1 VFPGTTT
8 PSHSDWE
15 HRITGSGYRFVAF
28 DGVNRWYV
36 ADEHADLADAVA
48 IPFNAVDAGEHG
60 WVVVDHA
67 DAQQRA
73 DRAAIRRAWQRELIL
88 NDVKAEVPTAEYEKQ
103 IHELRSALIQVE
115 GSRTFT
121 ASRKMA
127 KAGKKVVHKA
137 RQARNSLPGPLYRA
151 LIRHRHLKHVT
162 INLGHLTDPAY
173 LGNPPEDRVTWITE
187 ERRPPLP
194 ERGFNLR
201 GFNASDEQVAR
212 EWLAANLFDSDEDL
226 DARMD
231 NHDDEVGR
239 TRAALR
245 TRIRIA
251 NSPINP
257 TWAGGHRILFDA
269 RALQS
274 PAFGTRG
281 IGRFA
286 LAALNGL
293 KETHEDER
301 ITLLIDKGLNTLP
314 PELVGECELITR
326 IDEASVSRYSVFIE
340 PSPMTHSADP
350 IIPILHSNAYTL
362 AVVFDFIPM
371 HYPTIYLRHM
381 AARTEYAANLDA
393 LKLYGDYVCIS
404 HLAKRELATLLGRTT
419 NGPQAFESVVAW
431 PRDVLPKDALLS
443 SNSRLNENKN
453 DDTSGPIV
461 VMTGDEP
468 RKNTFGAL
476 AAIGAATSHQETRDV
491 VVLGMAGQNDRVHH
505 WSIAAAMR
513 PGEAVN
519 AARLSD
525 DEMHELLES
534 ASLVVV
540 ASFDEGLSLPVIEA
554 IREGAPVVASDI
566 PAHRELLGNGS
577 FLADP
582 KNPKA
587 LAKAISKHRGKAS
600 TRERQ
605 LRKLGAHRHASL
617 EVVVG
622 KKVTDN
628 VKSADVVPPGQSGH
642 VGGRLLKIAIATPWA
657 PQRTGVAD
665 FSTTTTRELA
675 KIAEVTVFT
684 TSGATNIDHEHDES
698 GITFRNVDELLT
710 DPGQAD
716 EFDVVI
722 SVMGNSH
729 YHRVFDELTKV
740 VDTVVVAHDTRMV
753 EYYLALRG
761 RGGVEQ
767 VMLTTNT
774 GQRSMKPSLDD
785 QIDDMRLLQNAGFW
799 EIANR
804 SKALVLHSSSS
815 APRIHAETGVAPY
828 LLPFANQR
836 APHGPVSAAMRT
848 EARER
853 LGFDPNAIH
862 LTSFGYVDV
871 RTKMTDVVVEAAA
884 WLSQWGHTVH
894 LHLAG
899 SASEQQAREL
909 TERAAKAGIA
919 GFEIT
924 GFLSD
929 EQFCDYLLATDIGL
943 QLRISPL
950 LGVSGPLSDLAA
962 FGTTAIAS
970 NGLAVDVDTPDYI
983 DRLPDEVSPVMV
995 AEAVEHRIKNPHDP
1009 AWVEAQRSA
1018 YVEAKSPE
1026 HYAQELLAVL
1036 SEVARS

>member
-1 VFPGTTT
+1 MSRLVSYAQNAEDIRVWRATKDLDPTTLTYVDVGANEPRHLSITASLYDLGWRGLLIEADPDLANELRIHRPHDVVIESAAAATSGTLTFYRVPGTGLGTLDKTEARAAFERGFEVAEYEVPARPLDEILDDAFPGDENHPIHFMSIDVEGAESVVLQGLSLTKHRPWIICIEAVEPGTSNPT
-8 PSHSDWE
+8 HQQWE
-15 HRITGSGYRFVAF
+15 QMLLSKDYLEVAF

-36 ADEHADLADAVA
+36 SKEHQDLAGAVST
-48 IPFNAVDAGEHG
+48 PFNAIDAGADG
-60 WVVVDHA
+60 WVTETTAHL
-67 DAQQRA
+67 Q
-73 DRAAIRRAWQRELIL
+73 DRDNRNFNRRAWQRELIL

-103 IHELRSALIQVE
+103 IHELRSALMQVE
-115 GSRTFT
+115 GSRTFK

-137 RQARNSLPGPLYRA
+137 RQVRNSLPGPLNRA

-194 ERGFNLR
+194 ERGFDLR

-245 TRIRIA
+245 TRIRMA
-251 NSPINP
+251 NPPTNP

-301 ITLLIDKGLNTLP
+301 ITLLIDKGLNALP

-393 LKLYGDYVCIS
+393 LKLYSDYVCIS

-431 PRDVLPKDALLS
+431 PRDVLPKDALQS
-443 SNSRLNENKN
+443 SNSRLNGNKN
-453 DDTSGPIV
+453 DVNSGPIV

-525 DEMHELLES
+525 NEMHELLES

-628 VKSADVVPPGQSGH
+628 VKSADVVPPRQGGD
-642 VGGRLLKIAIATPWA
+642 VGGRQLKIAIANPWA

-710 DPGQAD
+710 DPSQAD

-774 GQRSMKPSLDD
+774 GQRSIKPSLDD

-804 SKALVLHSSSS
+804 SKALVLHSPSS
-815 APRIHAETGVAPY
+815 APRIHAETG
-828 LLPFANQR
+828 
-836 APHGPVSAAMRT
+836 
-848 EARER
+848 
-853 LGFDPNAIH
+853 
-862 LTSFGYVDV
+862 
-871 RTKMTDVVVEAAA
+871 
-884 WLSQWGHTVH
+884 
-894 LHLAG
+894 
-899 SASEQQAREL
+899 
-909 TERAAKAGIA
+909 
-919 GFEIT
+919 
-924 GFLSD
+924 
-929 EQFCDYLLATDIGL
+929 
-943 QLRISPL
+943 
-950 LGVSGPLSDLAA
+950 
-962 FGTTAIAS
+962 
-970 NGLAVDVDTPDYI
+970 
-983 DRLPDEVSPVMV
+983 
-995 AEAVEHRIKNPHDP
+995 
-1009 AWVEAQRSA
+1009 
-1018 YVEAKSPE
+1018 
-1026 HYAQELLAVL
+1026 
-1036 SEVARS
+1036 